1 MSNPVYMVV
10 FDLSGPPASSD
21 KFIHFDGLLS
31 FAAGVESVGYD
42 GLDELDDG
50 GEPEYW
56 ADEMPLR
63 QVSVGDDWVWAA
75 SSLFA
80 PMEADGEPREPPEWT
95 TERWR
100 SRFDNVPK
108 HQQKRTQVAVT
119 SGAFKSYNAAQPHAV
134 ADTARFF
141 FEPAADAT
149 PQDVAELLKAH
160 ITHVGAK
167 SSQGFGHITDFEIQ
181 DVSDAVGSALYLN
194 GCTMRSLPVSFVE
207 HIPSGAYFEDRTTKP
222 PYWHA
227 ANQELA
233 FPPFAEVDADVF
245 DDELG
250 IRAGETEVSA

>member
-1 MSNPVYMVV
+1 MSGNVYMVV

-50 GEPEYW
+50 GDPEYW
-56 ADEMPLR
+56 VDEMPLR
-63 QVSVGDDWVWAA
+63 KVSVGDDWVWAA
-75 SSLFA
+75 SALFA
-80 PMEADGEPREPPEWT
+80 PMEPDGEPREPPEWT
-95 TERWR
+95 TARWR

-108 HQQKRTQVAVT
+108 HQRKRTQVAVA
-119 SGAFKSYNAAQPHAV
+119 SGPFKSYNAAQPHAI

-141 FEPAADAT
+141 FEPATDAT
-149 PQDVAELLKAH
+149 AKDVAELLKAH

-167 SSQGFGHITDFEIQ
+167 SSQGFGHINDFEIQ
-181 DVSDAVGSALYLN
+181 DVSDSVGSALYLN
-194 GCTMRSLPVSFVE
+194 GCTMRSLPVSFAA

-227 ANQELA
+227 ANQTLA
-233 FPPFAEVDADVF
+233 FPPFAEVDASVF
-245 DDELG
+245 DDDLG
-250 IRAGETEVSA
+250 LGEVVSA